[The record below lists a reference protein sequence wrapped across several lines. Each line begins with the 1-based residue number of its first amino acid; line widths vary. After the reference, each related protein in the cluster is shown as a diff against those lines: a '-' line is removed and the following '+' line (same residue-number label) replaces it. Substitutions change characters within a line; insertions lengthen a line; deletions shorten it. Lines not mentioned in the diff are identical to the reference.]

1 MDTWW
6 KRVVYSSVL
15 KKFAVI
21 VMFVAGFIMAMSF
34 IGINSLPSQGNY
46 FESYEFTG
54 LFISKA
60 GYLRDWIVRY
70 DESKI
75 FTEVT
80 PEEINEYIIKDGRDI
95 TKEEAIQG
103 IITDRKNYYTTIQNE
118 LKATNKNLDYL
129 AIDTNSGR
137 YVTNMMEGNVQD
149 NIDELTNRSNYL
161 IGNGYYILNFKY
173 GTDSIDNYYSDRYIN
188 SGSYYT
194 GEKFEGQDNYR
205 IYIALKEELIPGDE
219 FYVGY
224 KEFEMNRIRQI
235 QLYDM
240 GIGALI
246 VGGIFFVYWMIVV
259 GRNGRDKE
267 IVLNSFDSIPLEIQ
281 ILIGIIC
288 SILFVAA
295 INIYVDVI
303 GISSILSFYSKG
315 IQYNVASLV
324 PLFLIST
331 FGIGMGLLL
340 ISSWVKH
347 FKRGSALEH
356 VGVYRI
362 CKSVYRSVD
371 NKAKMFV
378 LLGGIITVSSI
389 VDTFFIFM
397 LDYYSDVVVITWA
410 LIWNVLCGVIV
421 LKFILDYKTILQG
434 ARAITNGELDKKVEL
449 SVTLPILKEMAETIN
464 SMGTGLEKAVGE
476 SIKSERLKTEL
487 ITNVSHDLKTPLT
500 SIISYIDLLKGETI
514 ENETAMEYIGVLD
527 ERSHRLK
534 QLVEDLVEASKAV
547 TGNLKANPE
556 ILRLDELVGQAIGE
570 YSDRIED
577 NALTLMSDKI
587 GEVRVLAD
595 GRHMWRIIENLLSN
609 VCKYAMP
616 QTRVYVEVY
625 EEKNAGYCTI
635 KNISKDPLNIDP
647 NELTQRFVRGDAS
660 RTTEGSGLGLAIAQ
674 SLAKIQGGQL
684 DISIDGDL
692 FKVTVKVPLAPS
704 PSITLTKEEK

>member
-6 KRVVYSSVL
+6 KRAVYSSVL
-15 KKFAVI
+15 KKLAVI

-46 FESYEFTG
+46 FESYEFTE

-80 PEEINEYIIKDGRDI
+80 PEEINEYIKKDGRDI

-103 IITDRKNYYTTIQNE
+103 IITDRKNYYATIQNE

-137 YVTNMMEGNVQD
+137 YVTNMMNGNVQD
-149 NIDELTNRSNYL
+149 TINELTNRSNYL

-224 KEFEMNRIRQI
+224 KGFEMNRTRQI

-240 GIGALI
+240 GIGGLI
-246 VGGIFFVYWMIVV
+246 VGGIFFIYWIIVV

-281 ILIGIIC
+281 ILIGIIS
-288 SILFVAA
+288 SILFVVA
-295 INIYVDVI
+295 INIYGDVI
-303 GISSILSFYSKG
+303 GISSILNFYTKG
-315 IQYNVASLV
+315 IQYNVASLI
-324 PLFLIST
+324 PLFLIVT

-340 ISSWVKH
+340 ISSWIKH

-362 CKSVYRSVD
+362 CKSVYYSVD
-371 NKAKMFV
+371 NKAKTFV
-378 LLGGIITVSSI
+378 LLGGIIAVNSI
-389 VDTFFIFM
+389 VDVFFI
-397 LDYYSDVVVITWA
+397 LTSYVYSSVVILAGA

-421 LKFILDYKTILQG
+421 LKFVLDYKTILQG

-449 SVTLPILKEMAETIN
+449 GVTLPILKEMGDTIN

-625 EEKNAGYCTI
+625 EEKSHGYCTV
-635 KNISKDPLNIDP
+635 KNISKDALNIDP
-647 NELTQRFVRGDAS
+647 NELTQRFVRGDTS

-692 FKVTVKVPLAPS
+692 FKVTVQVPLAPP
-704 PSITLTKEEK
+704 PSITLTKEE